1 MRLILDSHPIDSD
14 AWKGENFMTKSKK
27 IVSIILAVVMMFGS
41 VSVAASAAYTAYLDS
56 AIINQYN
63 TIDRAELTR
72 DQKSS
77 LLLDMLDVMLV
88 KEDMVI
94 DIPLIGTID
103 LTSTDAALDSIYDLT
118 GNLLFGVLTVG
129 RLQVLE
135 EYREDIATYRRTT
148 ADATDYNVISS
159 VVTYLAHCAPD
170 LVDMVDEDFNWGIV
184 EGFLPPDFRIIIED
198 LPGFI
203 KETIWEA
210 LHPVNDEAMPENL
223 TLDDLVQFMCDNQLG
238 MKEGSERAIIMGF
251 VGVMPGFDIDITA
264 DNAYRVLEEGIYQA
278 LNAFIVPLLDN
289 ELKEVINDAVTSN
302 TENGGDLALLVNTN
316 YEIGE
321 YPFNPDK
328 GLMEQLNDM
337 FGYAVDKMLKPYS
350 ERQNTDYTFQWSYT
364 IAEGDTYIDLLE
376 DNLIGVISEIIVAGG
391 EDMAAFNPEG
401 KSLNQLGDYIARVAV
416 EQFVKHIDL
425 PNDIEEAPMEKVAY
439 VGLRELCVRLI
450 PEMTYAD
457 LSDTATTTDYRN
469 AIVEIGADI
478 GAYYLNNN
486 IGLNSDISRTAD
498 QFLSDFADW
507 CMQYVD
513 GLFDSTDYD
522 VATSGWDKIDAIIW
536 EIFPK
541 DWIPYATMFAD
552 ASGAGTE
559 DDLTFQS
566 LLYYFF
572 DAILNF
578 DIRALDTFFTHNST
592 STLNSQTARQTII
605 DFVSN
610 ILNGAFTP
618 AGVTSCV
625 PAGITTFEGILD
637 PISNLKTILCNI
649 LAALAGDDTLK
660 TTTINLVTMLMGAAD
675 PQSLGDVDMDIDGR
689 IYCESGTVPST
700 TLRISNRS
708 EGVNSAWRNAEGILA
723 QDKMY
728 EIELVSLS
736 NSAGLTASV
745 TSGTKIPANGY
756 IDVAVSGTVSATTEV
771 RFDLSYYILDEA
783 GARINDGTPL
793 VASTYSHF
801 YLETGNYD
809 VTSAEVS
816 VQNVTF
822 DAFPTYLYTTDVYNA
837 SLFSIM
843 ATNALGLWNNGSKDI
858 VRSIITGTLPTGITA
873 NAPESGAI
881 VTIDNATLGVDSY
894 GTVSPYSAAALDP
907 DAAQPY
913 GIYDLDIQF
922 EVKTTG
928 ATSSGTTEA
937 RDHIIVVYNDFG
949 LPGVLGDV
957 MGANR
962 QRTDFADDATAEWTA
977 YQNAVSAGYAL
988 LHGNPDHS
996 KMFADVTAPDGSE
1009 NAYYT
1014 AVQNINAAVAA
1025 LDAKAKPTD
1034 ATLLAALNAEVAEYA
1049 AVDSDD
1055 YKLYTYDRFKDA
1067 YNRANNLAN
1076 SQVAPADAVDFVAPS
1091 IPAFD
1096 LVYATEQL
1104 DLWGGRL
1111 LKKTVVKTHLQ
1122 SVISEV
1128 EAISSL
1134 NYSNASWSA
1143 VKTALATA
1151 KAVNADANAL
1161 QTEVNDARIDLLRAK
1176 LDLEAATT
1184 YLVAAV
1190 DSSTIID
1197 NGNAFVYGIDAET
1210 EDLSNFVSAAT
1221 GYSVEY
1227 NMYDTDAYYFGT
1239 GSTVVVSDSTG
1250 AIATYTVVIFG
1261 DVNGD
1266 GVVEAVDSNLVAS
1279 YINGSTTTLIEE
1291 GNAFYTA
1298 ADVNFDGK
1306 IDENDRSLIATGN
1319 VTQVPTN

>member
-1 MRLILDSHPIDSD
+1 MS
-14 AWKGENFMTKSKK
+14 KMKK
-27 IVSIILAVVMMFGS
+27 ILCVMLSVVMMLGS

-118 GNLLFGVLTVG
+118 GNLLYGTLTVG
-129 RLQVLE
+129 DLQVLE
-135 EYREDIATYRRTT
+135 EYRGNISTNRRDT
-148 ADATDYNVISS
+148 AGITDYNVISS
-159 VVTYLAHCAPD
+159 LVTYLSNCAPT
-170 LVDMVDEDFNWGIV
+170 LVNMVDSDFNWGIV
-184 EGFLPPDFRIIIED
+184 KGFLPPDFRIIIED

-203 KETIWEA
+203 KETVWEA
-210 LHPVNDEAMPENL
+210 LHPVNDEAMPTDI

-238 MKEGSERAIIMGF
+238 MEDGSERATIMGF
-251 VGVMPGFDIDITA
+251 EGVMPGFDIDITT

-289 ELKEVINDAVTSN
+289 ELKDVINDAVTSN
-302 TENGGDLALLVNTN
+302 TENGGDLALLVNTD
-316 YEIGE
+316 YVIGE
-321 YPFNPDK
+321 YPFNPEK

-337 FGYAVDKMLKPYS
+337 FGYAVDKMLKPIAD
-350 ERQNTDYTFQWSYT
+350 RQNTEYTFQWSYT

-391 EDMAAFNPEG
+391 EDMATFNPEG
-401 KSLNQLGDYIARVAV
+401 KTLNQLGDYIARVAV

-425 PNDIEEAPMEKVAY
+425 PNNIDDAPMEKVAY

-457 LSDTATTTDYRN
+457 LAENATTTDYRN

-507 CMQYVD
+507 CVTNYVD

-541 DWIPYATMFAD
+541 DWIPYAAMFAN

-559 DDLTFQS
+559 DNLTFQS

-618 AGVTSCV
+618 AGATSCV
-625 PAGITTFEGILD
+625 PAGITTFEQVIT

-660 TTTINLVTMLMGAAD
+660 TTTINLVTMLMGATD
-675 PQSLGDVDMDIDGR
+675 PQSLGDVDMDISDR
-689 IYCESGTVPST
+689 IYCENGTVPST

-708 EGVNSAWRNAEGILA
+708 EGVNSAWRNAEGTLA
-723 QDKMY
+723 QDQMY
-728 EIELVSLS
+728 QIELVSLA

-756 IDVAVSGTVSATTEV
+756 VDVTVSGTVSATTEV

-793 VASTYSHF
+793 VASTYAHC
-801 YLETGNYD
+801 YKETGNYD

-822 DAFPTYLYTTDVYNA
+822 DSFSTYLYTTDVYNA

-894 GTVSPYSAAALDP
+894 GTVSPYSAATLDP
-907 DAAQPY
+907 DAVQPY

-928 ATSSGTTEA
+928 SSSSSTTSA

-957 MGANR
+957 MDANR
-962 QRTDFADDATAEWTA
+962 QRTDFTDDATAEWTA

-996 KMFADVTAPDGSE
+996 KMFANVSAPDGSE

-1034 ATLLAALNAEVAEYA
+1034 AALLAALNAEVAEYA
-1049 AVDSDD
+1049 SVDNDD

-1104 DLWGGRL
+1104 ELWGGRL
-1111 LKKTVVKTHLQ
+1111 LKKTVVTTHLAA
-1122 SVISEV
+1122 EV
-1128 EAISSL
+1128 AEAQALEVNKDSYATDL
-1134 NYSNASWSA
+1134 WAD
-1143 VKTALATA
+1143 VQTALDLAESYL
-1151 KAVNADANAL
+1151 ADTTGTVL
-1161 QTEVNDARIDLLRAK
+1161 QTQVNDVRIDLIRAMMALK
-1176 LDLEAATT
+1176 PKYLEPIGNTVIDT
-1184 YLVAAV
+1184 K
-1190 DSSTIID
+1190 DFII
-1197 NGNAFVYGIDAET
+1197 YGLEQNMT
-1210 EDLSNFVSAAT
+1210 SLSNRLNAAT
-1221 GYSVEY
+1221 GYSLSPAPTPY
-1227 NMYDTDAYYFGT
+1227 TGDKFGT
-1239 GSTVVVSDSTG
+1239 GSIVSVSDSTG
-1250 AIATYTVVIFG
+1250 VVATYTIVIYG
-1261 DVNGD
+1261 DVDGD
-1266 GVVEAVDSNLVAS
+1266 GVIAEADYMLLMEHIGGTEVANLS
-1279 YINGSTTTLIEE
+1279 SG
-1291 GNAFYTA
+1291 GAFFTA
-1298 ADVNFDGK
+1298 ADVTQDG
-1306 IDENDRSLIATGN
+1306 ILDDSDVAIIMMGS
-1319 VTQVPTN
+1319 VDQVNPAG

>member
-1 MRLILDSHPIDSD
+1 M
-14 AWKGENFMTKSKK
+14 SKMK
-27 IVSIILAVVMMFGS
+27 KLLCVMLSIVMMLGS
-41 VSVAASAAYTAYLDS
+41 ISVAASAAYTAYLDD
-56 AIINQYN
+56 AILDDYN
-63 TIDRAELTR
+63 TIDRVELDR

-77 LLLDMLDVMLV
+77 LLLDMLDVMLE

-118 GNLLFGVLTVG
+118 GNLLFGTLTVG
-129 RLQVLE
+129 DLQVLE
-135 EYREDIATYRRTT
+135 EYRGNISTNRRST
-148 ADATDYNVISS
+148 AGITDYAVISS
-159 VVTYLAHCAPD
+159 LVTYLSNCAPE
-170 LVDMVDEDFNWGIV
+170 LVNMVDADFNWGIV
-184 EGFLPPDFRIIIED
+184 KGFLPPEFRIIIED
-198 LPGFI
+198 LPEFI
-203 KETIWEA
+203 KETVWDA
-210 LHPVNDEAMPENL
+210 LHPVNDETMPSDI
-223 TLDDLVQFMCDNQLG
+223 TLDELVQFMCDNQLG
-238 MKEGSERAIIMGF
+238 MKAGSERAIIMGF
-251 VGVMPGFDIDITA
+251 EGVMPGFDIDITT
-264 DNAYRVLEEGIYQA
+264 DNAYRALEEGIYQA
-278 LNAFIVPLLDN
+278 LNAFIVPLLN
-289 ELKEVINDAVTSN
+289 SELKGTIQDAVASN
-302 TENGGDLALLVNTN
+302 TENGGNLADLVDVN
-316 YEIGE
+316 YVIDE
-321 YPFNPDK
+321 YPFDPTK
-328 GLMEQLNDM
+328 GLMEQLNTM
-337 FGYAVDKMLKPYS
+337 FGHVVDIMLIPLE
-350 ERQNTDYTFQWSYT
+350 ERPVGTTLTFEWDYT

-376 DNLIGVISEIIVAGG
+376 DNLIGVISEIIIAGG
-391 EDMAAFNPEG
+391 EDMNAFNPEG
-401 KSLNQLGDYIARVAV
+401 KTLNQLGDYIARVAV

-425 PNDIEEAPMEKVAY
+425 PNDIADAPMEKVAY
-439 VGLRELCVRLI
+439 IGLRELCVRLI
-450 PEMTYAD
+450 PEMTYPD
-457 LSDTATTTDYRN
+457 LATTATTTDYRN
-469 AIVEIGADI
+469 ALVEMGADI
-478 GAYYLNNN
+478 GAYYLNHN
-486 IGLNSDISRTAD
+486 IGLNSDLNRTAD

-507 CMQYVD
+507 CMTYVD
-513 GLFDSTDYD
+513 GLFDTTDYD
-522 VATSGWDKIDAIIW
+522 VATSGWDKMDAIIW
-536 EIFPK
+536 SIFPK
-541 DWIPYATMFAD
+541 DWIPYTTIFAD
-552 ASGAGTE
+552 ADGAGVE
-559 DDLTFQS
+559 SDLTFQS

-572 DAILNF
+572 DSILNF
-578 DIRALDTFFTHNST
+578 DIRALDTFFKHNST
-592 STLNSQTARQTII
+592 STLQTQTARQTII

-610 ILNGAFTP
+610 VLNNAFTP
-618 AGVTSCV
+618 AGAASCV
-625 PAGITTFEGILD
+625 PAGITTFEQVIS

-675 PQSLGDVDMDIDGR
+675 PQSLGDVDMDISDR
-689 IYCESGTVPST
+689 IYCENGTVPST

-708 EGVNSAWRNAEGILA
+708 EGVNSAWRNAEGTLA
-723 QDKMY
+723 QDQMY
-728 EIELVSLS
+728 QIELVSLA

-756 IDVAVSGTVSATTEV
+756 VDVTVSGTVSATTEV

-793 VASTYSHF
+793 VASTYAHC
-801 YLETGNYD
+801 YMETGNYD

-822 DAFPTYLYTTDVYNA
+822 DSFSTYLYTTDVYNA

-894 GTVSPYSAAALDP
+894 GTVSPYSAATLDP

-928 ATSSGTTEA
+928 SSSSSTTSA

-957 MGANR
+957 MDANR

-996 KMFADVTAPDGSE
+996 KMFANVSAPDGSE

-1055 YKLYTYDRFKDA
+1055 YKLYTYDRFEDA

-1076 SQVAPADAVDFVAPS
+1076 SQVAPADAVGFVAPA

-1104 DLWGGRL
+1104 ELWGGRL
-1111 LKKTVVKTHLQ
+1111 LKKTVIKTHLQ
-1122 SVISEV
+1122 AAITNCGTKV
-1128 EAISSL
+1128 EA
-1134 NYSNASWSA
+1134 NYASDTWVDYA
-1143 VKTALATA
+1143 TALA
-1151 KAVNADANAL
+1151 NANSVVDDTSVDLL
-1161 QTEVNDARIDLLRAK
+1161 QTEVNDARIELLKTARRLKTKTIVSVDDITVVDSRNMYIYAIDEG
-1176 LDLEAATT
+1176 LTDLEGYVEAVSGYTITLAPYTGTT
-1184 YLVAAV
+1184 L
-1190 DSSTIID
+1190 
-1197 NGNAFVYGIDAET
+1197 
-1210 EDLSNFVSAAT
+1210 
-1221 GYSVEY
+1221 
-1227 NMYDTDAYYFGT
+1227 GT
-1239 GSTVVVSDSTG
+1239 GSYVKAMSGTG
-1250 AIATYTVVIFG
+1250 VETSKYTIVLFG

-1266 GVVEAVDSNLVAS
+1266 GVIDSTDLTVYDN
-1279 YINGSTTTLIEE
+1279 YINGTAPSNTFS
-1291 GNAFYTA
+1291 GGAFLKA
-1298 ADVNFDGK
+1298 ADLTQDGIVDSADRTIVYNHVN
-1306 IDENDRSLIATGN
+1306 EIATIDQTN
-1319 VTQVPTN
+1319 PSVPIT

>member
-1 MRLILDSHPIDSD
+1 MS
-14 AWKGENFMTKSKK
+14 KMKK
-27 IVSIILAVVMMFGS
+27 ILCVMLSVVMMLGS

-118 GNLLFGVLTVG
+118 GNLLYGTLTVG
-129 RLQVLE
+129 DLQVLE
-135 EYREDIATYRRTT
+135 EYRGNISTNRRDT
-148 ADATDYNVISS
+148 AGITDYNVISS
-159 VVTYLAHCAPD
+159 LVTYLSNCAPT
-170 LVDMVDEDFNWGIV
+170 LVNMVDSDFNWGIV
-184 EGFLPPDFRIIIED
+184 KGFLPPDFRIIIED

-203 KETIWEA
+203 KETVWEA
-210 LHPVNDEAMPENL
+210 LHPVNDEAMPTDI

-238 MKEGSERAIIMGF
+238 MEAGSERATIMGF
-251 VGVMPGFDIDITA
+251 EGVMPGFDIDITT
-264 DNAYRVLEEGIYQA
+264 DNAYRALEEGIYQA
-278 LNAFIVPLLDN
+278 LNAFVVPLLDN
-289 ELKEVINDAVTSN
+289 ELKDVINDAVTSN
-302 TENGGDLALLVNTN
+302 TENGGDLALLVNTD
-316 YEIGE
+316 YVIGE
-321 YPFNPDK
+321 YPFNPEK

-337 FGYAVDKMLKPYS
+337 FGYAVDKMLKPIAD
-350 ERQNTDYTFQWSYT
+350 RQNTEYTFQWSYT

-391 EDMAAFNPEG
+391 EDMATFNPEG
-401 KSLNQLGDYIARVAV
+401 KTLNQLGDYIARVAV

-425 PNDIEEAPMEKVAY
+425 PNNIDDAPMEKVAY

-457 LSDTATTTDYRN
+457 LAENATTTDYRN

-486 IGLNSDISRTAD
+486 IGLNSDINRTAD

-507 CMQYVD
+507 CVTNYVD

-541 DWIPYATMFAD
+541 DWIPYAAMFAD

-618 AGVTSCV
+618 AGATSCV
-625 PAGITTFEGILD
+625 PAGITTFEQVIT

-660 TTTINLVTMLMGAAD
+660 TTTINLVTMLMGATD
-675 PQSLGDVDMDIDGR
+675 PQSLGDVDMDISDR
-689 IYCESGTVPST
+689 IYCENGTVPST

-708 EGVNSAWRNAEGILA
+708 EGVNSAWRNAEGTLA
-723 QDKMY
+723 QDQMY
-728 EIELVSLS
+728 QIELVSLA

-756 IDVAVSGTVSATTEV
+756 VDVTVSGTVSATTEV

-793 VASTYSHF
+793 VASTYAHC
-801 YLETGNYD
+801 YKETGNYD

-822 DAFPTYLYTTDVYNA
+822 DSFSTYLYTTDVYNA

-894 GTVSPYSAAALDP
+894 GTVSPYSAATLDP
-907 DAAQPY
+907 DAVQPY

-928 ATSSGTTEA
+928 SSSSSTTSA

-957 MGANR
+957 MDANR

-996 KMFADVTAPDGSE
+996 KMFANVSAPDGSE

-1055 YKLYTYDRFKDA
+1055 YKLYTYDRFEDA

-1104 DLWGGRL
+1104 ELWGGRL
-1111 LKKTVVKTHLQ
+1111 LKKTVVTTHLA
-1122 SVISEV
+1122 SEV
-1128 EAISSL
+1128 
-1134 NYSNASWSA
+1134 
-1143 VKTALATA
+1143 A
-1151 KAVNADANAL
+1151 KANAL
-1161 QTEVNDARIDLLRAK
+1161 TSTDYAVDLWANVAALVEIAEGYIEDTTGTVLQTQVNDARIDLIRAMMALK
-1176 LDLEAATT
+1176 PRYLNILGETT
-1184 YLVAAV
+1184 AI
-1190 DSSTIID
+1190 DSNEMLI
-1197 NGNAFVYGIDAET
+1197 YGISAQSSDIYE
-1210 EDLSNFVSAAT
+1210 FVEEVS
-1221 GYSVEY
+1221 GYSELECETY
-1227 NMYDTDAYYFGT
+1227 SGTMIGT
-1239 GSTVVVSDSTG
+1239 GSLVYVTDAAGNDVAV
-1250 AIATYTVVIFG
+1250 YTVLLYG
-1261 DVNGD
+1261 DVTGD
-1266 GVVEAVDSNLVAS
+1266 GRINTEDATAVSAYISGGTSN
-1279 YINGSTTTLIEE
+1279 IEE
-1291 GNAFYTA
+1291 GNIFFKA
-1298 ADVNFDGK
+1298 ADVNFDG
-1306 IDENDRSLIATGN
+1306 IVNTSDRDLIATGT
-1319 VTQVPTN
+1319 VSQVPTN

>member
-1 MRLILDSHPIDSD
+1 MS
-14 AWKGENFMTKSKK
+14 KMKK
-27 IVSIILAVVMMFGS
+27 ILCVMLSVVMMLGS

-118 GNLLFGVLTVG
+118 GNLLYGTLTVG
-129 RLQVLE
+129 DLQVLE
-135 EYREDIATYRRTT
+135 EYRGNISTNRRDT
-148 ADATDYNVISS
+148 AGITDYNVISS
-159 VVTYLAHCAPD
+159 LVTYLSNCAPT
-170 LVDMVDEDFNWGIV
+170 LVNMVDSDFNWGIV
-184 EGFLPPDFRIIIED
+184 KGFLPPDFRIIIED

-203 KETIWEA
+203 KETVWEA
-210 LHPVNDEAMPENL
+210 LHPVNDEAMPTDI

-238 MKEGSERAIIMGF
+238 MEAGSERATIMGF
-251 VGVMPGFDIDITA
+251 EGVMPGFDIDITT
-264 DNAYRVLEEGIYQA
+264 DNAYRALEEGIYQA

-289 ELKEVINDAVTSN
+289 ELKDVINDAVTSN
-302 TENGGDLALLVNTN
+302 TENGGDLALLVNTD
-316 YEIGE
+316 YVIGE
-321 YPFNPDK
+321 YPFNPEK

-337 FGYAVDKMLKPYS
+337 FGYAVDKMLKPIAD
-350 ERQNTDYTFQWSYT
+350 RQNTEYTFQWSYT

-391 EDMAAFNPEG
+391 EDMATFNPEG
-401 KSLNQLGDYIARVAV
+401 KNLNQLGDYIARVAV

-425 PNDIEEAPMEKVAY
+425 PNNIDDAPMEKVAY

-457 LSDTATTTDYRN
+457 LAENATTTDYRN

-507 CMQYVD
+507 CVTNYVD

-541 DWIPYATMFAD
+541 DWIPYAAMFAD

-618 AGVTSCV
+618 TGVTSCV
-625 PAGITTFEGILD
+625 PSGITTFEQVIT

-675 PQSLGDVDMDIDGR
+675 PQSLGDVDMDISDR
-689 IYCESGTVPST
+689 IYCENGTVPST

-708 EGVNSAWRNAEGILA
+708 EGVNSAWRNAEGTLA

-728 EIELVSLS
+728 EIELVSLA

-756 IDVAVSGTVSATTEV
+756 VDVTVSGAVSATTEV
-771 RFDLSYYILDEA
+771 RFDLSYYLLDEA

-793 VASTYSHF
+793 VASTYAHCYKES
-801 YLETGNYD
+801 GNYD
-809 VTSAEVS
+809 VSSAEVS

-822 DAFPTYLYTTDVYNA
+822 DSFSTYLYTTDVYNA

-928 ATSSGTTEA
+928 SSSSSTTAA

-957 MGANR
+957 MDANR

-996 KMFADVTAPDGSE
+996 KMFANVSAPDGSE

-1034 ATLLAALNAEVAEYA
+1034 ATLLADLNAEVAEYA

-1104 DLWGGRL
+1104 ELWGGRL
-1111 LKKTVVKTHLQ
+1111 LKKTVVTTHLAT
-1122 SVISEV
+1122 EV
-1128 EAISSL
+1128 EEAQALEINKDSYATDL
-1134 NYSNASWSA
+1134 WAD
-1143 VKTALATA
+1143 VQTALDLAESYL
-1151 KAVNADANAL
+1151 ADTTGTVL
-1161 QTEVNDARIDLLRAK
+1161 QTQVNDVRIDLIRAMMALK
-1176 LDLEAATT
+1176 PKYLEPEGNT
-1184 YLVAAV
+1184 VV
-1190 DSSTIID
+1190 DTKNFII
-1197 NGNAFVYGIDAET
+1197 YGLALNMASISDKI
-1210 EDLSNFVSAAT
+1210 SAAS
-1221 GYSVEY
+1221 GYSLSPAPTPYVG
-1227 NMYDTDAYYFGT
+1227 TTFGT
-1239 GSTVVVSDSTG
+1239 GSTVFVSDANG
-1250 AIATYTVVIFG
+1250 VVATYKVVIFG

-1266 GVVEAVDSNLVAS
+1266 ALITSDDYDIVDDYLYGVD
-1279 YINGSTTTLIEE
+1279 TTTLVKGEP
-1291 GNAFYTA
+1291 AFFA
-1298 ADVNFDGK
+1298 ADLDGNGVITTTEADK
-1306 IDENDRSLIATGN
+1306 IYDHAYGYSLID
-1319 VTQVPTN
+1319 QTNPSA